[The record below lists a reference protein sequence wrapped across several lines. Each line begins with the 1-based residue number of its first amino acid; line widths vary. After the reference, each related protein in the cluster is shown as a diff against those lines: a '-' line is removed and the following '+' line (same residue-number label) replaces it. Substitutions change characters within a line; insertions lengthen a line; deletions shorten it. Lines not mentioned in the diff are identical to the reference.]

1 MSLLASKLAIRKVR
15 MYNTKQ
21 QDAQIEWVKRSY
33 KPTVEEAQKENIA
46 TPQYLNFFD
55 EDGTE
60 PKAVLCLPPFEN
72 DRHKTVLFQAAFS
85 AYRIFK
91 SDSMILSNDVWMNGM
106 EPDEYQEWMKQGKSL
121 SENPKSKSAVMITF
135 MTKDNHVMEIIE
147 YKRMDNGEIQF
158 QETERHE
165 NVQETGGRIPELSTF
180 VMNQETTSL
189 DNLDESELHDY
200 FENITGL
207 DIIVAMSEE
216 TAEELGLEDSIS

>member
-55 EDGTE
+55 EDETE

-72 DRHKTVLFQAAFS
+72 DRHKHVLFQAAFS
-85 AYRIFK
+85 CYRIFK

-180 VMNQETTSL
+180 VMNAETTSL
-189 DNLDESELHDY
+189 DNLDESELHKY
-200 FENITGL
+200 FQNITEM
-207 DIIVAMSEE
+207 DIIIAMNDE
-216 TAEELGLEDSIS
+216 TAKELGLEDSIS